1 MMRRRRRP
9 LLRGAAM
16 VGGGAALYHAG
27 KKSQAGADHEYEQD
41 AAIQE
46 MAQAPAPPA
55 PAAPAMPAAP
65 AAGGISDDAIA
76 KLKELG
82 QLHDEG
88 ILTDAEF
95 DAQKKEILG

>member
-1 MMRRRRRP
+1 
-9 LLRGAAM
+9 M

-46 MAQAPAPPA
+46 MAQAPAP
-55 PAAPAMPAAP
+55 AAPAMPAAP
-65 AAGGISDDAIA
+65 AASGISEDSIA
-76 KLKELG
+76 KLKELA
-82 QLHDEG
+82 QLHDQG

-95 DAQKKEILG
+95 EAQKKEILG